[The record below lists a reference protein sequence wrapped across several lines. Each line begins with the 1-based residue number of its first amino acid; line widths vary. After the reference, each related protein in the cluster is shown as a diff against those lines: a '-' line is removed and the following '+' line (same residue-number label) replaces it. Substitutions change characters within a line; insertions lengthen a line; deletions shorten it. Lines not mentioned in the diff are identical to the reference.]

1 MFENDL
7 TKKLQEEVKSK
18 SQRIRTLKSENVARA
33 AEQFTSLDGC
43 SRCRGRGWIVTW
55 DTLDCIHGSYAQY
68 SSCPE
73 EACTRETRSRSGLS
87 PVRTKYDRYNSGST
101 WVPKYTEVEE
111 KELKQLQDRVRIAQ
125 GEIIAETARWTPSRD
140 KIVKVVRGTGPKKYR
155 APMGLEGLV
164 VKSFVNDYGTQKFI
178 ILDSDG
184 NQHWVKAKEI
194 DVVDPD
200 PDVESWGAVSRAH
213 RESNGVPVIVTVKR
227 KSAKAALIRTVQGVE
242 FWCPISTTPDLSD
255 SQAGQTLS
263 IILPIWLAKKNK
275 IIS

>member
-7 TKKLQEEVKSK
+7 IKKLQEEVKSK
-18 SQRIRTLKSENVARA
+18 GLRIQTLKSENVARA
-33 AEQFTSLDGC
+33 AEQFTSLGGC

-87 PVRTKYDRYNSGST
+87 PVRAKYDRYNSGST
-101 WVPKYTEVEE
+101 WVPKYTEAEE
-111 KELKQLQDRVRIAQ
+111 KELQQLQDRVRIAQ
-125 GEIIAETARWTPSRD
+125 AEIISETNRWTPSCD

-164 VKSFVNDYGTQKFI
+164 VKSVVNNYGTQKFI
-178 ILDSDG
+178 ILDTDG

-194 DVVDPD
+194 DVVEPE
-200 PDVESWGAVSRAH
+200 PDVESWSAVSKAH

-242 FWCPISTTPDLSD
+242 FWCPISTTPDLSK
-255 SQAGQTLS
+255 SQMGQTLS